1 MSDEA
6 SNVAVLKDAYRRW
19 HDTKGGSVDHWMGL
33 VADDIKFGSLAQAAP
48 EMAFARSYSNRD
60 ALRGYFDGLLG
71 EWEMIHYTASEF
83 VAQGDSVF
91 MRGSTAWR
99 SKKTGKSVETPK
111 VDFWRF
117 RNGKAVEYYEY
128 FDTARVLAA
137 ATP

>member
-1 MSDEA
+1 
-6 SNVAVLKDAYRRW
+6 
-19 HDTKGGSVDHWMGL
+19 
-33 VADDIKFGSLAQAAP
+33 
-48 EMAFARSYSNRD
+48 MAFARSYSNRD

-83 VAQGDSVF
+83 VAQDDKVF

-99 SKKTGKSVETPK
+99 NKRTGRSVETPK

-117 RNGKAVEYYEY
+117 RDGKAVEYYEY
-128 FDTARVLAA
+128 FDTARVVAA